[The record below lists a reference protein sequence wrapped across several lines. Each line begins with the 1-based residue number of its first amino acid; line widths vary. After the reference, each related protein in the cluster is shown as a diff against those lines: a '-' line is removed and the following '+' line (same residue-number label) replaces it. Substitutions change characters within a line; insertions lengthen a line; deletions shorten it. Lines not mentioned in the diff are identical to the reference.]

1 MKNSSKFLIAF
12 LTVLVILAF
21 PSAVMASS
29 SLARTIN
36 GDQFIIGQS
45 FTLTANDTLNG
56 SLVVV
61 GGTATLEDGSVVN
74 GDVVLVGAAVSIAGE
89 VTGDLTIIG
98 SAGSVANTTRVI
110 GDLTSVGNGISIA
123 PEARIMGQTNIDT
136 DTNVDFGDTIGQTNN
151 WDFGFDPIGRML
163 WNLFVV
169 VAVAA
174 LAVLVALLF
183 PKPTQ
188 RVANAISRAPI
199 LSWGIGLLTTMVFP
213 VVLILMVVTV
223 ILILVVPFAVLAL
236 VIAFLFGWIALGFE
250 IGDRIAKMSKTNWSE
265 PLSAGLGTLLI
276 GLVSAAFTWIP
287 CVGWLV
293 PMILIM
299 FGLGAIILTRVGTAE
314 YGVTPVT
321 TAAVVVQP
329 PADTNTPP
337 SDDHTPPAA

>member
-1 MKNSSKFLIAF
+1 MKSISKFLIVF
-12 LTVLVILAF
+12 LTLLVILAF
-21 PSAVMASS
+21 PTAAIASS
-29 SLARTIN
+29 SLSRTIN

-45 FTLTANDTLNG
+45 FTLAADDTLNG

-136 DTNVDFGDTIGQTNN
+136 DTTVDFGNTIGQTNT

-169 VAVAA
+169 VAIAA
-174 LAVLVALLF
+174 LAVLIALLF

-188 RVANAISRAPI
+188 RVANAITRAPV

-213 VVLILMVVTV
+213 VVLVLMVVTI

-236 VIAFLFGWIALGFE
+236 IIAILFGWIALGFE
-250 IGDRIAKMSKTNWSE
+250 IGDRIAKMSKTTWSE
-265 PLSAGLGTLLI
+265 PLAAGLGTLLI

-293 PMILIM
+293 PMILAM

-314 YGVTPVT
+314 YGITPGT
-321 TAAVVVQP
+321 TTPVVVQP
-329 PADTNTPP
+329 PAENTTPP
-337 SDDHTPPAA
+337 SDNTPPAA